1 MFPTDADVTATPNFG
16 FPFSFRDVA
25 AVARGANSTAF
36 GGAIQMSKFTIVL
49 MCATALV
56 TSAASGQESA
66 APIAARLPLAV
77 SSTTAV
83 LLPSDT
89 VLSVI
94 PLEEISSKHMTV
106 GDVQRLQVSG
116 DVSQNGIV
124 IIPRGAAVKAT
135 VTWRTGKGIGG
146 KSAKFVLTFNSVNV
160 QGKEYLLKGTHRQE
174 GRGNTVAALL
184 GSMLISGHSAVMMS
198 GQVVTALTAEPI
210 PAA

>member
-1 MFPTDADVTATPNFG
+1 M
-16 FPFSFRDVA
+16 
-25 AVARGANSTAF
+25 
-36 GGAIQMSKFTIVL
+36 QMSKYTTVL
-49 MCATALV
+49 LCATALI
-56 TSAASGQESA
+56 TSAAFGQEPV
-66 APIAARLPLAV
+66 APIAAKLPLA
-77 SSTTAV
+77 TPAPAAV

-116 DVSQNGIV
+116 DVSQNGVV

-160 QGKEYLLKGTHRQE
+160 HGREFLLKGTHRQE

-184 GSMLISGHSAVMMS
+184 GSMLISGHSAVMTS

-210 PAA
+210 PAV